1 MKKSG
6 IKKIET
12 NNQGT
17 KQKNNN
23 KYGTCE
29 PKYINDHL
37 TVNGKYTNKKAEI
50 VRMIKK

>member
-6 IKKIET
+6 IKNRDKEP
-12 NNQGT
+12 GT

-29 PKYINDHL
+29 SKYINDHL